1 LLSRPNVFPFVLSL
15 LILLELF
22 TPTAGQSTGPKVL
35 VQSTWGTPH
44 PDVGNSVALDSK
56 DRVYV
61 AGRTFASSGASDAYL
76 LLLAYNSSGALRWQ
90 KTWRNGTGVNEGSG
104 IAVDPSSSNLY
115 VTGVTA
121 NTGYDYPHGFLL
133 KLDSSSGLTWQRFW
147 TGGPGSAV
155 VVDSFGNIY
164 VTGWGVF
171 LLKFNSTGNL
181 MWQRTWTSSSE
192 DVSSGISVDSS
203 GNSYVVGYQLNSSN
217 HNVFLVKFDSSGNL
231 IWQKAWGGQGSD
243 TGTGIALD
251 SAGNAY
257 ITGTTSSLVAGTGFP
272 FLLKIDLSG
281 SLIWEKVWVGGN
293 YGCCEHVAVDSSGN
307 IYVTGRTEPSG
318 SHRRVLLLRF
328 DPSGSLAWQTTW
340 GADSA
345 DNEVGG
351 ISVDSAGDAVLTGQ
365 TQGPPPYVLES
376 PGNSTVESP
385 SLSLTNASGTVG
397 ISSFT
402 VASLQGVTGTPSGST
417 SYAGA
422 GDEYLTIISN
432 SPTTTTPISNPPW
445 SILGLDPAILFG
457 IVSGVTILVGLS
469 LAAVVVRRRKNGL

>member
-1 LLSRPNVFPFVLSL
+1 
-15 LILLELF
+15 
-22 TPTAGQSTGPKVL
+22 
-35 VQSTWGTPH
+35 
-44 PDVGNSVALDSK
+44 
-56 DRVYV
+56 
-61 AGRTFASSGASDAYL
+61 
-76 LLLAYNSSGALRWQ
+76 
-90 KTWRNGTGVNEGSG
+90 
-104 IAVDPSSSNLY
+104 
-115 VTGVTA
+115 
-121 NTGYDYPHGFLL
+121 
-133 KLDSSSGLTWQRFW
+133 
-147 TGGPGSAV
+147 
-155 VVDSFGNIY
+155 
-164 VTGWGVF
+164 
-171 LLKFNSTGNL
+171 
-181 MWQRTWTSSSE
+181 
-192 DVSSGISVDSS
+192 
-203 GNSYVVGYQLNSSN
+203 
-217 HNVFLVKFDSSGNL
+217 
-231 IWQKAWGGQGSD
+231 
-243 TGTGIALD
+243 
-251 SAGNAY
+251 
-257 ITGTTSSLVAGTGFP
+257 VAGTGFP

-422 GDEYLTIISN
+422 GDEYLAIISN